1 MAQQVV
7 EVVVLATKSDYLS
20 STPRTHNLS
29 SDFHTYAVA
38 CIHIHIH
45 NE

>member
-1 MAQQVV
+1 MTQQ
-7 EVVVLATKSDYLS
+7 VVVLATKSDFLS

-38 CIHIHIH
+38 CYMYTYTM
-45 NE
+45 NK